1 MAIVKTFAMALA
13 ISQLNPFDQYFLGK
27 LNIFNYSNK
36 D

>member
-1 MAIVKTFAMALA
+1 MAIAKTFAMELA
-13 ISQLNPFDQYFLGK
+13 ISQLNPFDQYFLEK

>member
-1 MAIVKTFAMALA
+1 MAIAKTFTMALDV
-13 ISQLNPFDQYFLGK
+13 SQLNAFDQYFLGK